1 MGRLLRRLTVLPL
14 VLLLTV
20 ICTSQVFALQIFVK
34 TLTGEHIPLEVDSA
48 ARIEDVRGMIQDKVG
63 IPPDQQ
69 KLIFAGK
76 VLEDGN
82 TLQDYS
88 IQKDSTLHLNPT
100 GMADGVVPSAS
111 SYSIVRVELP
121 EYWAKPPAAAPEAEP
136 PSALPDIPKQNPTM
150 GGR

>member
-14 VLLLTV
+14 VLLLAFA
-20 ICTSQVFALQIFVK
+20 CTSQVFALQIFVK
-34 TLTGEHIPLEVDSA
+34 PPTGNHILLEVDPA
-48 ARIEDVRGMIQDKVG
+48 ARIVDVKAEIQDKEG

-69 KLIFAGK
+69 TLIFAGK

-88 IQKDSTLHLNPT
+88 IRKDSTLHLNPP

-111 SYSIVRVELP
+111 AYSIVRVELP
-121 EYWAKPPAAAPEAEP
+121 EYWAEPPAAAPEAEP
-136 PSALPDIPKQNPTM
+136 PSALPDTSKQNPTM